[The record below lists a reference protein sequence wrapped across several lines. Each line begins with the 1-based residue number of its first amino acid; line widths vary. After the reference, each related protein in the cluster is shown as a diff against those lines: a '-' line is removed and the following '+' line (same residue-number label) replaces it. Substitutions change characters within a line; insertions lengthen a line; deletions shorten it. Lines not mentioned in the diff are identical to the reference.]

1 MTLASYITGGNIT
14 CDNTVDGIC
23 TLPAACSDYAA
34 ITEYYFIMNF
44 TNEVNGNYMRVP
56 LAAFAETS
64 FQGYGSSV
72 CNLYVNYLDSSAAQS
87 SAVIMGGMWFQEFFG
102 IFVNDYNN
110 IETPDQ
116 SATLYVG
123 KSSMYNGYV
132 GNEVLPIGVNP
143 FKPPTPPTPPAES
156 SGLSAVWIV
165 VIVLIC
171 ACLVGFLAFL
181 LYKYKSAT
189 DSKNVRGSNVVYG
202 TDGKVNASDAPN
214 ASQNISPEEKQLLDV

>member
-1 MTLASYITGGNIT
+1 
-14 CDNTVDGIC
+14 
-23 TLPAACSDYAA
+23 
-34 ITEYYFIMNF
+34 MNF

-102 IFVNDYNN
+102 VFVNDYNS

-123 KSSMYNGYV
+123 QSSKYNAYIGS
-132 GNEVLPIGVNP
+132 EVLPIGVNP
-143 FKPPTPPTPPAES
+143 FKPQPPAPAPASS
-156 SGLSAVWIV
+156 SGLGAVWIV
-165 VIVLIC
+165 VIVLIS
-171 ACLVGFLAFL
+171 ACLLGFLAFL
-181 LYKYKSAT
+181 LYKYKVAT
-189 DSKNVRGSNVVYG
+189 
-202 TDGKVNASDAPN
+202 A
-214 ASQNISPEEKQLLDV
+214 